1 MIKDMF
7 DNKVSADK
15 LSAYLDGTLS
25 EQETAEVDAI
35 VDGDKELQA
44 VVDEYLSIQFELHNS
59 KVQKQ
64 DDKTINMVAIS
75 AIQEAMDKVSE
86 INQQQ
91 VVACPANSARA
102 ASGGRNRRQGMR
114 IMLGAACVIAA
125 VVGGIVL
132 LTPPSIQMNGDMA
145 MPMSRDAGV
154 VFGDEVDYASELAEL
169 DSIIEQKED
178 SLPSVTFF
186 DRFKSE
192 EKRMDLNK
200 KRSEVYELQW
210 RKICL
215 LLQQGQ
221 QEALLRDELE
231 EFVEIDGYHRERAR
245 ELLEEL
251 NEPL

>member
-7 DNKVSADK
+7 DNKVSVDK

-25 EQETAEVDAI
+25 EQETAEMDALVDS
-35 VDGDKELQA
+35 DKELQA
-44 VVDEYLSIQFELHNS
+44 VVDEYLSMQFELHNS
-59 KVQKQ
+59 KVPKQ
-64 DDKTINMVAIS
+64 DDKAINMVAIS

-86 INQQQ
+86 INQQ
-91 VVACPANSARA
+91 VAASSVNSARA
-102 ASGGRNRRQGMR
+102 ASGERNGRQKLR

-154 VFGDEVDYASELAEL
+154 VFGDEVDYESELAEL